1 MPAMKAANA
10 KKATVMLMENKK
22 GKLVSKKR
30 SAHGRKHPWLAAV
43 MAARLALNIEGFWL
57 VRKSSAVYKKA
68 MSAYTTYKKAKQYW
82 KHPRLER
89 FSFIQCCSDRPWDYD
104 SDDGVSVW

>member
-1 MPAMKAANA
+1 MAAMKAAKA
-10 KKATVMLMENKK
+10 MKATVMLIKNKR

-30 SAHGRKHPWLAAV
+30 SAHGKKHPWIAAV
-43 MAARLALNIEGFWL
+43 MAARLALNIEGFCP

-68 MSAYTTYKKAKQYW
+68 KSAYTTYKKAKQLW
-82 KHPRLER
+82 KIFER